1 MATCYDKTALNIRI
15 GRLLLRPLEMSDA
28 PDIQQ
33 LAGDR
38 DVASTTRDIEHPYED
53 GMAEKWIKS
62 CQERTAFGELINF
75 AITLIADGSFLG
87 AIGIHPDDT
96 GSQAELGYWVGKPYW
111 DRGYAT
117 EAVEAVVHH
126 CFTGLKLDRVYAA
139 HFTRNPSSGRVM
151 QKVGMLHE
159 GSQPGPTVKWG
170 IVENLELYG
179 VTRAQ
184 FEQRPS
190 TGSG

>member
-1 MATCYDKTALNIRI
+1 MNIRTD
-15 GRLLLRPLEMSDA
+15 RLLLRPLEMSDA
-28 PDIQQ
+28 PAIQL

-38 DVASTTRDIEHPYED
+38 DVATTTRDIPHPYED

-62 CQERTAFGELINF
+62 CEKKTVSGELINF
-75 AITLIADGSFLG
+75 AITLNADSSFLG

-96 GSQAELGYWVGKPYW
+96 GSQVELGYWVGKPYW
-111 DRGYAT
+111 NQGYAT
-117 EAVEAVVHH
+117 EAVTAVVRH
-126 CFTGLKLDRVYAA
+126 CFTNLELDRVYAA

-151 QKVGMLHE
+151 QKAGMLYE
-159 GSQPGPTVKWG
+159 GSQLGPTVKWG

-179 VTRAQ
+179 VTRTQ